1 MARIHRDIQKKRG
14 SAMGPLMRAACAA
27 TLAMTLWLQAADATA
42 QTTAQDSAMPA
53 AATPAA
59 AATPPLAPTVVAQAS
74 DAPNA
79 TASPAAATA
88 AKPAINGADTAWMLI
103 STVLVLLMTIPG
115 IILFYGGMLRTKNA
129 LSIVAHTLAAT
140 ALITVLWAMCGY
152 SIAFTAGNG
161 YFGDLSRLFA
171 NGLIGKN
178 VGAHAAAPTIPESVF
193 FLFQL
198 SFAIITFALILGAT
212 AERMRLGATV
222 AFAALWSVLVYS
234 PIAHWVWH
242 PTGWLAKMGHMDF
255 AGGTVVHIA
264 SGASAL
270 VAAWVLG
277 PRRGFGKEPMVPYN
291 LMITVLGAGLLWAGW
306 FGFNAG
312 SAFEASTRAA
322 GALLATQV
330 AACSGAMFWGLC
342 EYVRRGQWSVLG
354 SFTGAIA
361 GLIGV
366 TPASG
371 YVGIDGALI
380 IGAVTGAVC
389 FFSVVY
395 FKARTGIDDSL
406 DVFALHGVGGLVG
419 TLMTP
424 LMATVAVAPITATV
438 WTNALG
444 ALAVMAYAGAATW
457 IILTLISLVMNLRV
471 DAESEKVGLDV
482 AQHGEMLAPNA

>member
-1 MARIHRDIQKKRG
+1 
-14 SAMGPLMRAACAA
+14 MGPLMRAACAA
-27 TLAMTLWLQAADATA
+27 TLAMTLWLQAGDAIA
-42 QTTAQDSAMPA
+42 QAPANDSVVTTP
-53 AATPAA
+53 ATPAPA
-59 AATPPLAPTVVAQAS
+59 VTPTPAPTVVAQAS
-74 DAPNA
+74 DAP
-79 TASPAAATA
+79 SATA
-88 AKPAINGADTAWMLI
+88 APAAVAAAKPTINGADTAWMLI

-140 ALITVLWAMCGY
+140 AVITVLWALCGY
-152 SIAFTAGNG
+152 SVAFTAGNG

-171 NGLIGKN
+171 SGLIGKN
-178 VGAHAAAPTIPESVF
+178 VGTHAAAPTIPESVF

-222 AFAALWSVLVYS
+222 AFAALWSVIVYA

-342 EYVRRGQWSVLG
+342 EYMRRGQWSVLG

-380 IGAVTGAVC
+380 IGGVTGAVC

>member
-1 MARIHRDIQKKRG
+1 M
-14 SAMGPLMRAACAA
+14 
-27 TLAMTLWLQAADATA
+27 W
-42 QTTAQDSAMPA
+42 
-53 AATPAA
+53 
-59 AATPPLAPTVVAQAS
+59 
-74 DAPNA
+74 
-79 TASPAAATA
+79 
-88 AKPAINGADTAWMLI
+88 
-103 STVLVLLMTIPG
+103 
-115 IILFYGGMLRTKNA
+115 A
-129 LSIVAHTLAAT
+129 L
-140 ALITVLWAMCGY
+140 CGY
-152 SIAFTAGNG
+152 SIAFTNGNP
-161 YFGDLSRLFA
+161 YFGDFTRLFA

-178 VGAHAAAPTIPESVF
+178 VGVHVAAPTIPESVF

-212 AERMRLGATV
+212 AERMRLGVTV
-222 AFAALWSVLVYS
+222 AFAALWSVLVYA
-234 PIAHWVWH
+234 PVAHWIWH
-242 PTGWLAKMGHMDF
+242 PNGWLAKMGHMDF

-264 SGASAL
+264 SGVSGL
-270 VAAWVLG
+270 VAAVVLG

-291 LMITVLGAGLLWAGW
+291 LMITVIGAGLLWAGW

-330 AACSGAMFWGLC
+330 AACAGAMFWGLC

-380 IGAVTGAVC
+380 IGAVTGVVC
-389 FFSVVY
+389 FFAVVY
-395 FKARTGIDDSL
+395 FKAKTGIDDSL

-424 LMATVAVAPITATV
+424 VMATAAVAPITATV

-444 ALAVMAYAGAATW
+444 ALTVMAYAGAATW
-457 IILTLISLVMNLRV
+457 IILKLISVVLPLRV

>member
-1 MARIHRDIQKKRG
+1 V
-14 SAMGPLMRAACAA
+14 
-27 TLAMTLWLQAADATA
+27 ATA
-42 QTTAQDSAMPA
+42 QPAAGDGAATVA

-59 AATPPLAPTVVAQAS
+59 VAPAAVAPTVVAQAA
-74 DAPNA
+74 D
-79 TASPAAATA
+79 SPAAAPA
-88 AKPAINGADTAWMLI
+88 APAAANKPAINGADTAWMLI

-140 ALITVLWAMCGY
+140 AFITVLWAACGY

-212 AERMRLGATV
+212 AERMRLGVTV
-222 AFAALWSVLVYS
+222 AFAALWSVIVYA
-234 PIAHWVWH
+234 PVAHWVWH

-264 SGASAL
+264 SGVSAL

-371 YVGIDGALI
+371 FVGIDGALI
-380 IGAVTGAVC
+380 IGAVTGVLC

-424 LMATVAVAPITATV
+424 LMATAAVAPITATV
-438 WTNALG
+438 WTNAIG

-457 IILTLISLVMNLRV
+457 IILALIGLVMNLRV

>member
-1 MARIHRDIQKKRG
+1 MATTRILVRN
-14 SAMGPLMRAACAA
+14 ACAVSLATVLWLHAGA
-27 TLAMTLWLQAADATA
+27 TLAQTAAPDGAAPAAQPTAPATHATA
-42 QTTAQDSAMPA
+42 PVS
-53 AATPAA
+53 
-59 AATPPLAPTVVAQAS
+59 TVVAQAV
-74 DAPNA
+74 
-79 TASPAAATA
+79 TAEPAATA
-88 AKPAINGADTAWMLI
+88 NASVAAKASPINGADTAWMLI

-140 ALITVLWAMCGY
+140 ALITVMWALCGY
-152 SIAFTAGNG
+152 SIAFTNGNP
-161 YFGDLSRLFA
+161 YFGDFTRLFA

-178 VGAHAAAPTIPESVF
+178 VGVHLAAPTIPESVF

-212 AERMRLGATV
+212 AERMRLGVTV
-222 AFAALWSVLVYS
+222 AFAALWSVLVYA
-234 PIAHWVWH
+234 PVAHWIWH
-242 PTGWLAKMGHMDF
+242 PNGWLAKMGHMDF

-264 SGASAL
+264 SGISGL
-270 VAAWVLG
+270 VAAVVLG

-291 LMITVLGAGLLWAGW
+291 LMITVIGAGLLWAGW

-330 AACSGAMFWGLC
+330 AACAGAMFWGLC

-354 SFTGAIA
+354 SLTGAIA

-380 IGAVTGAVC
+380 IGAVTGVVC
-389 FFSVVY
+389 FFAVVH
-395 FKARTGIDDSL
+395 FKAKTGIDDSL

-424 LMATVAVAPITATV
+424 VMAAAAVAPITATV

-444 ALAVMAYAGAATW
+444 ALTVMAYAGGATW
-457 IILTLISLVMNLRV
+457 IILKLISVVLPLRV